1 MEPGSRPSRPRG
13 VLIAALL
20 LLTLALAGA
29 IALQAYRNFLG
40 HKATAERVLHDY
52 SRLAAARFAQRTE
65 MAVYYHAFWPAL
77 DALSRAKAGR
87 PGTELPAPNHLPVS
101 SEPHAA
107 DFRKLARYTFR
118 YDLRGG
124 RLETAG
130 WAPAPGRRPGVG
142 GTPPLHRRPVFAPN
156 EHLRARVR

>member
-1 MEPGSRPSRPRG
+1 MIRRPPRSTLFPYTTLFRSR
-13 VLIAALL
+13 
-20 LLTLALAGA
+20 
-29 IALQAYRNFLG
+29 
-40 HKATAERVLHDY
+40 DY

-118 YDLRGG
+118 YNLRGG

-130 WAPAPGRRPGVG
+130 GAPPAAGRRGVR
-142 GTPPLHRRPVFAPN
+142 GTPPAPTPP
-156 EHLRARVR
+156 A